1 MTKGKHQRYDLEFK
15 RQAVVLANH
24 PDIMTQDVAKAVIL
38 VASVVMVMIRAPH
51 GKRSRAVKVVK
62 SNKGPLEVLLLTVAW
77 IGFLA
82 PILWIATPWFAFAD
96 FALHP
101 VPLVAGSFLLVLG
114 LWLFHRSHADL
125 GTNWS
130 VTLEIRE
137 SHRLVT
143 DGIYRYVRHPMYS
156 AFFLYGFGQAIV
168 VPNWIAGPSYA
179 LAMALLVAFRLGP
192 EEELMRGQFK
202 GEYDAY
208 IARTK
213 RLIPGVW

>member
-1 MTKGKHQRYDLEFK
+1 MNPWF
-15 RQAVVLANH
+15 
-24 PDIMTQDVAKAVIL
+24 AKAIIL
-38 VASVVMVMIRAPH
+38 TAHIVMVLIRAPH
-51 GKRSRAVKVVK
+51 GRRSRTVKVAK
-62 SNKGPLEVLLLTVAW
+62 SRKGVLEIFLLTIAW
-77 IGFLA
+77 IVFLL
-82 PILWIATPWFAFAD
+82 PIVWIVTPWLAFAD
-96 FALHP
+96 FPLSLL
-101 VPLVAGSFLLVLG
+101 PLVVGSFLLALS

-143 DGIYRYVRHPMYS
+143 EGLYRYVRHPMYL
-156 AFFLYGFGQAIV
+156 ALLLYGLGQAAV

-179 LAMALLVAFRLGP
+179 VVMALLFALRLGS
-192 EEELMRGQFK
+192 EERLMRDQFE

-208 IARTK
+208 AARTK